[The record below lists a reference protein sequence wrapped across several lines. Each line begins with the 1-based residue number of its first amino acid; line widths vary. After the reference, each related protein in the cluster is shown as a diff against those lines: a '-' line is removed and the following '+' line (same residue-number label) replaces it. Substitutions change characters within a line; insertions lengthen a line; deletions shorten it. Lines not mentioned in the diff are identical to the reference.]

1 MDNSSNKNARKVI
14 TGKDTRWAFASVWK
28 ARVYNGGRPRYSVC
42 LIIPKTDDIT
52 ILKIKGAMRAA
63 YNEGRVILQD
73 SDGTLPPLKSIQS
86 PVRDG
91 DLERPNDPAFRN
103 SWFISAHSTTA
114 PGIVDAK
121 REPIENRS
129 EVYSGVYGRAS
140 ITLYA
145 YNHDGVKGISCCLN
159 NLQKLRD
166 GEPLGR
172 LSAAEDFADD
182 DYLD

>member
-1 MDNSSNKNARKVI
+1 MDNRSNKNARKVI
-14 TGKDTRWAFASVWK
+14 TGPDTRWAFANVWESK
-28 ARVYNGGRPRYSVC
+28 VYNGGRPRYSVC

-52 ILKIKGAMRAA
+52 VLKIKGAMRAA
-63 YNEGRVILQD
+63 YNEGRTILQD
-73 SDGTLPPLKSIQS
+73 RDGTLPPLKSILS

-91 DLERPNDPAFRN
+91 DAERPNDPAFRN
-103 SWFISAHSTTA
+103 SWFINAHSTTA
-114 PGIVDAK
+114 PGIVDGK
-121 REPIENRS
+121 RETIENRS

-140 ITLYA
+140 ITLYV
-145 YNHDGVKGISCCLN
+145 YNYDGTKGISCCLN